1 MFKKISIFLTTFLMS
16 ASFALAAD
24 DSGQKKLDGV
34 INWIGQGA
42 RVVGIIALV
51 FGFWQLGL
59 SFANDEP
66 GERNKALLFLGCGLI
81 LFWAPDILLLFMR
94 WNIIDPTKW

>member
-1 MFKKISIFLTTFLMS
+1 MS
-16 ASFALAAD
+16 ASLVFAAIPAPD
-24 DSGQKKLDGV
+24 NSGEVKLTGA
-34 INWIGQGA
+34 ISWIGQGA
-42 RVVGIIALV
+42 RVVGVIALV